1 MKKNLLTTILIL
13 SLLVM
18 VLALSA
24 CSGSGE
30 TADTADAVATTEAN
44 TAEGTTEQEADTDA
58 AAADSD
64 QEEEEITMTMKINDE
79 TVNVKWENNDSVRAL
94 MKMAE
99 ESPVVVDM
107 SMYGGFEQV
116 GSLGT
121 TLPSNDQNI
130 KTNPGDIVLYTSDNI
145 VVFYGN
151 NSWAYTR
158 LGHIENKSKAELQ
171 EMLSGNSVVITITAE

>member
-1 MKKNLLTTILIL
+1 MGRNMFNHVLMLIL
-13 SLLVM
+13 LILV
-18 VLALSA
+18 LTFCA
-24 CSGSGE
+24 CS
-30 TADTADAVATTEAN
+30 
-44 TAEGTTEQEADTDA
+44 EQEAGTDSMQDISTESA
-58 AAADSD
+58 EEQAENQADITADESNT
-64 QEEEEITMTMKINDE
+64 ENEEEITMTMKINDE

-130 KTNPGDIVLYTSDNI
+130 KTKPGDIVLYTSDNI

-171 EMLSGNSVVITITAE
+171 EMLSGNGVVITITAE